1 LETSGAGKLAVHLD
15 LAIALAGL
23 IVGIVVG
30 LTGMGGGALMTPI
43 LVIGFGIE
51 PLAAVSSDLVAAVV
65 MKPIGGGIHFR
76 RGTVHTGLVCWLAL
90 GSVPGALLGSYWISH
105 LSGDVGDT
113 IKIVLGVALL
123 VAAGAMV
130 ARGYLS
136 SHRATGVSGDEAR
149 RVPVKRVATLLIGLF
164 GGIVVGMTSVG
175 SGSLM
180 IVALMLLY
188 PTLSSKELVGTDL
201 VQAVP
206 LVLAAA
212 VGHLLWGQFELG
224 LTGSLLLGS
233 VPGVIIGAN
242 ISSRAPDAIIRPILV
257 LVLTLSA
264 LKLLDVSN
272 EVLGAVLVA
281 ALVAGGA
288 TWFVTRRRDH
298 ADGPAATSTAM
309 AGPSVPA
316 PNEAQ
321 VVAAS
326 PGSGSD

>member
-1 LETSGAGKLAVHLD
+1 MHID

-65 MKPIGGGIHFR
+65 MKPIGGSIHFR
-76 RGTVHTGLVCWLAL
+76 RGTVHTGLVKWLAL
-90 GSVPGALLGSYWISH
+90 GSVPGALVGSYWISH
-105 LSGDVGDT
+105 LSGDIGDT
-113 IKIVLGVALL
+113 VKIVLGVVLL
-123 VAAGAMV
+123 IAAAAMV

-136 SHRATGVSGDEAR
+136 SHRPSGVTGDEALRVPVR
-149 RVPVKRVATLLIGLF
+149 RVPTFLIGLF
-164 GGIVVGMTSVG
+164 GGLIVGMTSVG

-212 VGHLLWGQFELG
+212 IGHLIWGEFELG
-224 LTGSLLLGS
+224 LTGSLLVGA
-233 VPGVIIGAN
+233 VPGVIIGAHV
-242 ISSRAPDAIIRPILV
+242 SSRAPDRIIRPILV
-257 LVLTLSA
+257 LVLALSG
-264 LKLLDVSN
+264 LKLLDVPN
-272 EVLGAVLVA
+272 EVLAAVLGA
-281 ALVAGGA
+281 ALAAGA
-288 TWFVTRRRDH
+288 TSWFVSRRR
-298 ADGPAATSTAM
+298 TAK
-309 AGPSVPA
+309 AVPTTA
-316 PNEAQ
+316 PL
-321 VVAAS
+321 
-326 PGSGSD
+326 D

>member
-1 LETSGAGKLAVHLD
+1 MHID

-76 RGTVHTGLVCWLAL
+76 RGTVHTGLVLWLAL
-90 GSVPGALLGSYWISH
+90 GSVPGALIGSYWISQ
-105 LSGDVGDT
+105 LAGDVGGT
-113 IKIVLGVALL
+113 VKIVLGVVLL
-123 VAAGAMV
+123 IAAGAMIV
-130 ARGYLS
+130 RGYLS
-136 SHRATGVSGDEAR
+136 SHRAAGVSGDEAL
-149 RVPVKRVATLLIGLF
+149 RVPVQRVPTLLIGLF
-164 GGIVVGMTSVG
+164 GGLIVGMTSVG

-212 VGHLLWGQFELG
+212 IGHVVWGEFELG

-233 VPGVIIGAN
+233 IPGVIIGAH
-242 ISSRAPDAIIRPILV
+242 ISSRASDKIIRPILV
-257 LVLTLSA
+257 LVLTMSA
-264 LKLLDVSN
+264 LKLLAVPN
-272 EVLGAVLVA
+272 EVLGLVLLSA
-281 ALVAGGA
+281 AVAGGA
-288 TWFVTRRRDH
+288 SWYVTRRR
-298 ADGPAATSTAM
+298 AQAAPATATL
-309 AGPSVPA
+309 
-316 PNEAQ
+316 
-321 VVAAS
+321 
-326 PGSGSD
+326 D

>member
-1 LETSGAGKLAVHLD
+1 LRDWFVDIDIG
-15 LAIALAGL
+15 IALAGL
-23 IVGIVVG
+23 LVGIVVG

-76 RGTVHTGLVCWLAL
+76 RGTVHTGLVKWLAL
-90 GSVPGALLGSYWISH
+90 GSVPGALIGSYWISH

-113 IKIVLGVALL
+113 IKLILGIVLL

-130 ARGYLS
+130 VRGYLS
-136 SHRATGVSGDEAR
+136 KHRGIGVEGDDAL
-149 RVPVKRVATLLIGLF
+149 RVPVKRAATLMVGLV
-164 GGIVVGMTSVG
+164 GGTIVGMTSVG

-188 PTLSSKELVGTDL
+188 PTLSSRELVGTDL

-212 VGHLLWGQFELG
+212 IGHLIWGEFEFG
-224 LTGSLLLGS
+224 LTTSLLIGA
-233 VPGVIIGAN
+233 VPGVIIGAH

-257 LVLTLSA
+257 LVLALTG
-264 LKLLDVSN
+264 LKLLNVPN
-272 EVLGAVLVA
+272 EVLGGILAAAIFA
-281 ALVAGGA
+281 ALA
-288 TWFVTRRRDH
+288 TWSVRQRRAGALGR
-298 ADGPAATSTAM
+298 ALPAA
-309 AGPSVPA
+309 PA
-316 PNEAQ
+316 AS
-321 VVAAS
+321 AS
-326 PGSGSD
+326 PGSTRD